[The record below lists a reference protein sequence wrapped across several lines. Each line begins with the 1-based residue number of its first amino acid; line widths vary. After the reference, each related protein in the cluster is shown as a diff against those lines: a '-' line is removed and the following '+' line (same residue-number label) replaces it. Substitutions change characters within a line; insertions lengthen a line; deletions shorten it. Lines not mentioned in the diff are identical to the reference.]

1 MGVEPLILIVDDDSI
16 LLESIADLLLLA
28 DFQVITA
35 GNGIEALQAM
45 ERRQPD
51 CIVTDV
57 MMPEMDGFTLLETV
71 RQNEAWEEI
80 PIILITAYEHPLSE
94 VKRSSTDPDAILA
107 KPFDIDQL
115 VSSIRELLG

>member
-57 MMPEMDGFTLLETV
+57 MMPEMDGFALLETV
-71 RQNEAWEEI
+71 RQNEDWEEI

-94 VKRSSTDPDAILA
+94 ARRSNTDPDAILA

-115 VSSIRELLG
+115 VGSIRELLG